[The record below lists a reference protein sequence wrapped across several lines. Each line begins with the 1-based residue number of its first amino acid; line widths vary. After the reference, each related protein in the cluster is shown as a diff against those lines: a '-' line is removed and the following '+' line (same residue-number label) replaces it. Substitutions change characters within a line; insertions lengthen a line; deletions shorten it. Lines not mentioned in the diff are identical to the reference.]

1 MIERPEKKVLT
12 VSALTQSIKFLVEA
26 NFPFVWV
33 EGEISNLREISSGT
47 TYFTLKDETAQIRAV
62 LFKINRRYLRF
73 QPEDGMYVVCQGR
86 VSVYEARGEYQLI
99 IDHIEPR
106 GVGALQQAFLQLKE
120 RLEKEG
126 LFAAERKKKLPL
138 LPDRIAVISSL
149 TGAAL
154 YDFLRTAC
162 ARFANVNILIY
173 PARVQG
179 EGAAKEMAEAIL
191 GLNRLKGIDVIVL
204 TRGGGS
210 FEDLWAFNEDIL
222 ARAISA
228 SKIPV
233 VSAVGHEIDFTIAD
247 FVADVRAATP
257 TAAAE
262 LVVPKKDDLSYK
274 IDMLQLRLTRAAGRE
289 HALFKEKLAHFITR
303 LARVRGRIQ
312 DGRLKVDTFYLE
324 MRHNLLSQIQGLRR
338 LLDSYFLRLGE
349 RHPREQIRTARF
361 RVDVLRRELE
371 VKTGQHLAQ
380 QGASLREL
388 AARLEGANPV
398 AILGRGYSITEL
410 WPDGKILRDTKD
422 VAIDS
427 PVRVRLS
434 KGKLFCRV
442 EKVTE

>member
-1 MIERPEKKVLT
+1 MIERPERKVLT

-47 TYFTLKDETAQIRAV
+47 TYFTLKDETAQIKAV
-62 LFKINRRYLRF
+62 LFRINRRYLRF

-99 IDHIEPR
+99 IDHMEPR

-179 EGAAKEMAEAIL
+179 EGAAKEMAEAVFD
-191 GLNRLKGIDVIVL
+191 LNRLKGIDVIVL

-210 FEDLWAFNEDIL
+210 FEDIWAFNEDIL

-262 LVVPKKDDLSYK
+262 LIVPKKEDLSYK

-289 HALFKEKLAHFITR
+289 HALFKERLAHFITR

-312 DGRLKVDTFYLE
+312 DGRLKVDTFCLE
-324 MRHNLLSQIQGLRR
+324 MRHNLLSRIQGLRR
-338 LLDSYFLRLGE
+338 LLDGYSLRLGE

-371 VKTGQHLAQ
+371 IKIGQHLAQ
-380 QGASLREL
+380 QDARFREL
-388 AARLEGANPV
+388 ATRLEGANPL

-410 WPDGKILRDTKD
+410 WPDGKILRDTKGI
-422 VAIDS
+422 AIDS
-427 PVRVRLS
+427 TVSVRLS